1 MVDLQLGTK
10 KNRSTLMGGISVVM
24 EFSVICPTGMR
35 RSVPNIARVCSRETW
50 SRHNRFLSPSI
61 RVRRHTMGGMRTYPG
76 PIVF

>member
-50 SRHNRFLSPSI
+50 SRHSMRRSVPNI
-61 RVRRHTMGGMRTYPG
+61 ARVCSR
-76 PIVF
+76 